1 MPIEI
6 TEMVIRVNVSDQQP
20 GQETSSA
27 GPVNEE
33 SLRQLKK
40 EIIKECTQQ
49 VLEQLR
55 LMQQR

>member
-1 MPIEI
+1 
-6 TEMVIRVNVSDQQP
+6 MVIRVNVSDQQP

>member
-6 TEMVIRVNVSDQQP
+6 TEMVIRVNVSDQ
-20 GQETSSA
+20 SA
-27 GPVNEE
+27 GQGQHTPGSMSEE
-33 SLRQLKK
+33 ELRQLKK
-40 EIIKECTQQ
+40 ELIKECTQQ